1 MVDNGRTIRPT
12 MRDVAARV
20 GVSQALVSL
29 VFRNAPGASQDT
41 RDRVLRAAAELGYR
55 PNAAAQVLR
64 RTRSR
69 HIGVLFS
76 LRQPFDVDL
85 VEALHPAAERR
96 GYRLVLGVLGA
107 GRAGNTGRDERAA
120 VEELLANRCEA
131 LILLGPATGAA
142 ELATAADDI
151 PVVDIARRSDGT
163 GVDVVRVADE
173 AGAGL
178 AVDHLVALGHRAIV
192 HIDGGT
198 SPGSAHRRRGYER
211 GMRQH
216 GLGPQIRVLPGD
228 HTEESGATAVRT
240 LIGSGELPTAIFASN
255 DRCAHGVLGTLIR
268 GGFAVPGDV
277 SVVGFDDSGVAR
289 LSFIDLT
296 TVRQDVTRMAE
307 TAVEAVVERLDR
319 GRTDAREIVLEPAL
333 VVRSTTAVVN
343 IAPRNTP
350 GM

>member
-1 MVDNGRTIRPT
+1 

-29 VFRNAPGASQDT
+29 VFRNAPGASPQT

-85 VEALHPAAERR
+85 VEALHPAAERL
-96 GYRLVLGVLGA
+96 GYRLVLGALGP
-107 GRAGNTGRDERAA
+107 GRDERAA

-131 LILLGPATGAA
+131 MILLGPVTGAA
-142 ELATAADDI
+142 ELAMAAEDI
-151 PVVDIARRSDGT
+151 PVVDIARRSDGA

-173 AGAGL
+173 LGARL
-178 AVDHLVALGHRAIV
+178 AVDHLVSLGHRAIAHV
-192 HIDGGT
+192 DGGT
-198 SPGSAHRRRGYER
+198 LPGSAHRRGGYESS
-211 GMRQH
+211 MRDH
-216 GLGPQIRVLPGD
+216 GLGSQIRVLPGD
-228 HTEESGATAVRT
+228 HTEESGAAAVRT
-240 LIGSGELPTAIFASN
+240 LIGAGRLPTAIFASN

-268 GGFAVPGDV
+268 AGLTVPGDV

-289 LSFIDLT
+289 LSFVDLT
-296 TVRQDVTRMAE
+296 TVRQDVSRMAGA
-307 TAVEAVVERLDR
+307 AVEAVVERLER
-319 GRTDAREIVLEPAL
+319 GRAGGREIVLEPAL
-333 VVRSTTAVVN
+333 VVRSTTA
-343 IAPRNTP
+343 APAV
-350 GM
+350 